1 MNSITNPTKKV
12 NTFYIPKTFNYC
24 SFKLSRYCYEHQ
36 NTNTHDSTLT
46 AYKTQQ
52 TWNEY
57 P

>member
-36 NTNTHDSTLT
+36 NTNTHNSTLK